1 MPKLMEN
8 IQLGFAGCRIAFRRC
23 CNWVSCGSRSGSELR
38 EQYEV
43 LCLGLMGAGKS
54 TALATLVGEPS
65 DALEPTTGFN
75 IKTLPVNDT
84 VLNIKELGGTDAV
97 RPFWHQYF
105 EGVHGL
111 LFVVDASSGE
121 ASLATAR
128 DTLQKEVLAQGS
140 LKGRPC
146 VVLATHADVGHSVPS
161 AQVEQLLQGVMHGR
175 KWAVVSCS
183 RGERQGV
190 LKGLEMLTGY
200 MTASSK

>member
-23 CNWVSCGSRSGSELR
+23 CSWISCSSHSGLELR

-65 DALEPTTGFN
+65 DSLEPTTGFN

-105 EGVHGL
+105 DGVHGL

-121 ASLATAR
+121 ASLVSAR
-128 DTLQKEVLAQGS
+128 DTLQKEVLSQGS

-146 VVLATHADVGHSVPS
+146 VVLATHADLRDVLCL
-161 AQVEQLLQGVMHGR
+161 QVEQLLQGVMHGR

-200 MTASSK
+200 MTASAK